1 MARDLLNRYIWL
13 VDTIS
18 RHGRIS
24 RRELDA
30 CWARSPFSG
39 GESRLPRR
47 TFYNYRQAVEELF
60 SVTIGYD
67 ASTYEYYIADEAG
80 AANITEWLLDSAAT
94 SNVLQG
100 SRDVADRIMLEAT
113 PSAREFL
120 APCIEAVR
128 DNHRLQFDYHPYT
141 RSNPTRNVE
150 LEPYFLRIFRQIW
163 YVTGRNTADSKVK
176 TYALDRMSDLRVLT
190 ATFTPPAGGTD
201 PRTYFRDSFG
211 IMVNRAEPRQVR
223 LRADERTAK
232 YMRALPLHGS
242 QHEEVCNG
250 YSIFTYRLR
259 LTPDLVAEILSRGPA
274 VTVLAPRELRAMVTE
289 ALQGALANYSVN
301 PGASADER

>member
-13 VDTIS
+13 VDTIT

-60 SVTIGYD
+60 SVTINYD
-67 ASTYEYYIADEAG
+67 PSTYEYYITEESG
-80 AANITEWLLDSAAT
+80 PANITAWLMNSAAT

-120 APCIEAVR
+120 ASCIEAVR
-128 DNHRLQFDYHPYT
+128 DNRRLLFDYHPYT
-141 RSNPTRNVE
+141 RTNPTRNVE

-163 YVTGRNTADSKVK
+163 YVTGRNTADGKVK
-176 TYALDRMSDLRVLT
+176 TYALDRMSDLRVLST
-190 ATFTPPAGGTD
+190 SFTPPSEMVD
-201 PRTYFRDSFG
+201 PNLYFRDSFG
-211 IMVNRAEPRQVR
+211 IMVNHAEPRQVR
-223 LRADERTAK
+223 LRTDERTAK
-232 YMRALPLHGS
+232 YLRALPLHSS
-242 QHEEVCNG
+242 QQEEMCNG
-250 YSIFTYRLR
+250 YSVFTYRLR
-259 LTPDLVAEILSRGPA
+259 LTSDFVAEILSRGPSI
-274 VTVLAPRELRAMVTE
+274 TVLAPRELRTMVTD
-289 ALQGALANYSVN
+289 ALRASLANYST
-301 PGASADER
+301 ETI